1 MWSMKTMNCFRQD
14 VYFAEIVC
22 DLNIGI
28 STTKL
33 WVLLQDDSVGDEGV
47 LNMTIPLK
55 YQL

>member
-1 MWSMKTMNCFRQD
+1 MKTMNCFRQD

>member
-1 MWSMKTMNCFRQD
+1 MNCFRQD

-28 STTKL
+28 STTKAL
-33 WVLLQDDSVGDEGV
+33 DFTAGCQCWSLGDKGI
-47 LNMTIPLK
+47 LNVTTIPLK